1 MISEKQLEANR
12 ANAQKSTGPKTEAG
26 KKRSALNATR
36 HGLTGQVVV
45 LPEEDL
51 AAFTRL
57 AEQIVASFEPYDA
70 RERQLAHSYATFQWR
85 INRAAAIE
93 DTMFT
98 LGVMEQVAE
107 NLNIE
112 HPEAHN
118 ATSNAKTF
126 RAEAQAFERLSIYT
140 HRLVNSAAKVL
151 KELQQLQAERRRR
164 QEAEM
169 AEAARLF
176 KLRRMQS
183 KTFDPKEIGFELT
196 IDQIQAHIHRDTLN
210 SQCEIAQ
217 KAGWNLPKFVKEC
230 AAAAA

>member
-1 MISEKQLEANR
+1 MLSEKQLEANR

-51 AAFTRL
+51 AAFNQL
-57 AEQIVASFEPYDA
+57 AAEIVASFEPYDA
-70 RERQLAHSYATFQWR
+70 KERQLAQSYATFQWR

-98 LGVMEQVAE
+98 LGLMEEVAE

-140 HRLVNSAAKVL
+140 QRLVNCAAKVL
-151 KELQQLQAERRRR
+151 NELKQLQAERRQRHESEIV
-164 QEAEM
+164 EAT
-169 AEAARLF
+169 RLF
-176 KLRRMQS
+176 KLHRMQS
-183 KTFDPKEIGFELT
+183 KTFDPRQNGFVLT
-196 IDQIQAHIHRDTLN
+196 IDRIEAHIHREALN
-210 SQCEIAQ
+210 SQAKLALCD
-217 KAGWNLPKFVKEC
+217 GL
-230 AAAAA
+230 